1 MGAIS
6 NDIAAEKRAD
16 RASYCLVLVFT
27 FLSWL
32 TLSISSQIDAV
43 RAGTGEPA
51 MIFWFTQF
59 TSHVVVAVLA
69 LIVPFL
75 LTRFPPTAD
84 SWRRSLA
91 GFGVG
96 FIVFGL
102 VHVLAM
108 VALRKLGWPLFFE
121 GPYVF
126 GLDQPLI
133 WFYELQKD
141 AYTFLLLTSIFW
153 VGRYAARQRLEK
165 EGRREEAQESGRMT
179 LTSGGRIYVVTADE
193 VRVAKSAANY
203 VEIELD
209 RRQLLVRMT
218 LSELERLLNAAG
230 DNHVRIHRS
239 CIVHKSD
246 IEELRP
252 NGDGTASIILKNGTQ
267 QQASRSYRAKVQ
279 GVLSA
284 S

>member
-1 MGAIS
+1 MDAIS
-6 NDIAAEKRAD
+6 TDIAAERRAD
-16 RASYCLVLVFT
+16 RASYALVLVFT

-51 MIFWFTQF
+51 LMFWFTQF
-59 TSHVVVAVLA
+59 TSHVVVAGLA
-69 LIVPFL
+69 LMIPVL
-75 LTRFPPTAD
+75 LSRFPLTAE
-84 SWRRSLA
+84 SWCRSLA
-91 GFGVG
+91 GFGFG
-96 FIVFGL
+96 FVVFGT

-108 VALRKLGWPLFFE
+108 VALRKLGWPLLFE

-153 VGRYAARQRLEK
+153 VGRFAARQRLEK
-165 EGRREEAQESGRMT
+165 EGRREEAKESGRMT
-179 LTSGGRIYVVTADE
+179 LTSGGRIYVVNADD
-193 VRVAKSAANY
+193 VRVAKAAANY

-209 RRQLLVRMT
+209 RKQLLVRMT
-218 LSELERLLNAAG
+218 LSDLERLLTAAG

-252 NGDGTASIILKNGTQ
+252 NGDGTASVFLKNGTQ

-279 GVLSA
+279 DVLSA
-284 S
+284 D